1 MRMNYLSPL
10 LKLNVLSSVAL
21 LSFSTF
27 SADNTISELVDVVN
41 GTFDEPA
48 RQAGKK
54 AKLRN
59 HAKGLCTSGTFVP
72 ASTANEV
79 FNIPFFAQKE
89 INVTGRFSLGGTN
102 PNASDKSS
110 GRFMSL
116 KIDGDKESLN
126 FVTTNAEVFFA
137 SNLNEFYSFQSKI
150 KEGSTGRQWLID
162 NQPNAKAF
170 LAYTSALPITASFAG
185 NRYFGVNS
193 FIFTMQNGQTVPGRW
208 FFEPTTSAKILTSM
222 ELSQLSDDFLK
233 TELLS
238 SIKKQPATWD
248 LYVQLA
254 QPEDQINDPTVL
266 WPNTRQRVLI
276 GQLNIDGLRDSDQT
290 VQTCSE
296 GIFNPILLPKG
307 IVPSDDPI
315 LHARTPAYV
324 ESLIRRF

>member
-1 MRMNYLSPL
+1 MRLS
-10 LKLNVLSSVAL
+10 VLSSFVL
-21 LSFSTF
+21 LSFSAF
-27 SADNTISELVDVVN
+27 SADKTIPDLVDAVN
-41 GTFDEPA
+41 GTFDASA
-48 RQAGKK
+48 REAGKE

-72 ASTANEV
+72 ASAANEV
-79 FNIPFFAQKE
+79 FAIPFFTQKE
-89 INVTGRFSLGGTN
+89 IDVTARFSLGGTN

-116 KIDGDKESLN
+116 KIDGDKENLN

-137 SNLNEFYSFQSKI
+137 SNLNEFYHFQRKI
-150 KEGSTGRQWLID
+150 KDGPAGRQWLID

-170 LAYTSALPITASFAG
+170 LTYTNALPITASFAG

-193 FIFTMQNGQTVPGRW
+193 FIFTTQNGQTVPGRW
-208 FFEPTTSAKILTSM
+208 FFEPTADAKILTSV
-222 ELSQLSDDFLK
+222 ELSQLSDDFLEV
-233 TELLS
+233 ELLS

-266 WPNTRQRVLI
+266 WPDTRQRVLV
-276 GQLNIDGLRDSDQT
+276 GRLNIDGLRDSDRA
-290 VQTCSE
+290 VQKCSE